1 MAFTGGGLVLSGRGM
16 RSTSCSRSRAVS
28 MSSEWSSSGV
38 GGGYGEG
45 SQSGGHLE
53 KIEFIIRPGGRV
65 EQKVI
70 GVKGS
75 KCVEITKAIEK
86 SLGKV
91 VHDEKTEEF
100 YETPNDQQ
108 LDLEVKEDIPTW

>member
-1 MAFTGGGLVLSGRGM
+1 MMAFVDGGLALSGRRV
-16 RSTSCSRSRAVS
+16 RSSSCSRSRAVS
-28 MSSEWSSSGV
+28 MASEWSGSG

-75 KCVEITKAIEK
+75 KCMEITKAIEE
-86 SLGKV
+86 SLGQV
-91 VHDEKTEEF
+91 VHDEKTQEY
-100 YETPNDQQ
+100 YETPNEQQ

>member
-1 MAFTGGGLVLSGRGM
+1 MAFVGGGLVLRGKGM
-16 RSTSCSRSRAVS
+16 KTSSCSRSQAVS
-28 MSSEWSSSGV
+28 MSSEWSSGG

-91 VHDEKTEEF
+91 VHDEKTEEYF
-100 YETPNDQQ
+100 ETPNEQQ
-108 LDLEVKEDIPTW
+108 LGLEVKEDIPTW

>member
-1 MAFTGGGLVLSGRGM
+1 MALRIQPINAHLASAPVCVFFCGS
-16 RSTSCSRSRAVS
+16 
-28 MSSEWSSSGV
+28 WD
-38 GGGYGEG
+38 GYR
-45 SQSGGHLE
+45 GHLE

-75 KCVEITKAIEK
+75 KCMEITKAIEE
-86 SLGKV
+86 SLGQV
-91 VHDEKTEEF
+91 VHDEKTQEY
-100 YETPNDQQ
+100 YETPNEQQ